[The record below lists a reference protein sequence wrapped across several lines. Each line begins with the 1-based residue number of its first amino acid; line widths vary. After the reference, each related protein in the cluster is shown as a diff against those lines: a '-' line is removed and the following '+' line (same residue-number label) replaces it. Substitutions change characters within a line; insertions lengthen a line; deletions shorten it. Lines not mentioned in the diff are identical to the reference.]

1 MIRFKVGKKYSR
13 EDVGYVCYPKE
24 GRPKGG
30 DWDTGYVRFNNNLII
45 FMNIGIPGR
54 TGHDFPNDFNPETN
68 EITWFGKPNS
78 HANQPTF
85 KKLLSGELIPHFFAR
100 WKIGNKFTYLGKGK
114 ILQHE
119 DHFFTKEGRTIKVL
133 LRRETKNKCI
143 FLKFFARF
151 FRNGYQ
157 RHSIE

>member
-54 TGHDFPNDFNPETN
+54 TGHDFPNDFNLETRIHS
-68 EITWFGKPNS
+68 EDRC
-78 HANQPTF
+78 H
-85 KKLLSGELIPHFFAR
+85 R
-100 WKIGNKFTYLGKGK
+100 IGQAQKVNYIDLVTEGTVDEHIVK
-114 ILQHE
+114 ILQNKMKLAGQALGE
-119 DHFFTKEGRTIKVL
+119 EVRKWLNDKASDRSLIK
-133 LRRETKNKCI
+133 T
-143 FLKFFARF
+143 
-151 FRNGYQ
+151 
-157 RHSIE
+157 